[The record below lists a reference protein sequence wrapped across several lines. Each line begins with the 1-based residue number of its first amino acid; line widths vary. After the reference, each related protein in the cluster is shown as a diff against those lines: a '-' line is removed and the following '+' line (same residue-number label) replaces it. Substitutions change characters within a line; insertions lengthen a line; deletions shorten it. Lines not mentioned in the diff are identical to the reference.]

1 MVVETV
7 RVVHKNPA
15 KFMFIRRNSVDQNLK
30 LDGSHYVEETT
41 LVLQTELKNAND
53 YVSAL
58 RHRTWAQ
65 ARPHLK

>member
-30 LDGSHYVEETT
+30 LDGSHYVEETSVA
-41 LVLQTELKNAND
+41 LFGEL
-53 YVSAL
+53 
-58 RHRTWAQ
+58 RRRTGHQ
-65 ARPHLK
+65 SHLPHLGSLWMGSD